1 MKNNNDFI
9 FIIPAAHTSCLRCTC
24 RKTDV
29 SYSGR
34 GGSSGLATMLK
45 EKNKRIKELETELLL
60 AARFGTTTSLKAHY
74 CAQNPNTT
82 IESM

>member
-1 MKNNNDFI
+1 MEKYI
-9 FIIPAAHTSCLRCTC
+9 FYA
-24 RKTDV
+24 
-29 SYSGR
+29 GR

-60 AARFGTTTSLKAHY
+60 AARFGTTTTLKSHC